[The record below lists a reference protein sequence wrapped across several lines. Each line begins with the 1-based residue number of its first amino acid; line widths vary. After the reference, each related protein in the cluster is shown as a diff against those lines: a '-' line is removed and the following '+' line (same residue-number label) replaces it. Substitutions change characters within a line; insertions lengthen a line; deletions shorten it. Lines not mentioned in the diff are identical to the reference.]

1 MGENTNSLHITAS
14 VCKNKNFPACTC
26 HGMLGFVVLQQL
38 EKMLVLLLVG
48 FKVSVATIVGAG

>member
-1 MGENTNSLHITAS
+1 
-14 VCKNKNFPACTC
+14 
-26 HGMLGFVVLQQL
+26 MLGFVVLQQL